1 MVAANQAARKGP
13 FTFSGY
19 EGGMYVAIAEAAAAA
34 GRFDLAMKAAGMARN
49 DPSPQERDAT
59 TVVHEDQAYAAIAKA
74 AAGAGKFDDAM
85 VAAANIFNFTYQHQ
99 QYAAIAQAAA
109 AAGRLDD
116 AMEAARK
123 AKPPELQSLAYAA
136 IAWAAGARQPRV
148 AADALVAAE
157 RATKSAAEKRDEET
171 AKLLKEHPSDWGF
184 WDRAY
189 TAIAWAAAAAGR
201 LDDAMVAAGKVN
213 DASTRAQAYAAI
225 AEAAA
230 AAGRLDDAL
239 KAARQVEDAR
249 SRSRAYAAIA
259 QAAGAGSPNVAADA
273 LKIALKA
280 AGQVEDARSRSQV
293 YTAIAQAAGA
303 GSPNVAADALVAA
316 MSAVERY
323 TPDGFLGQQFVA
335 QNQADAYAAI
345 AEVAAGAGQ
354 LRVLGAALDAAMKA
368 AEATG
373 GGFENRFYATIAWAA
388 GRAGRLND
396 ALVAA
401 GKATRPDLEALA
413 YAAIAEAAAGVGDI
427 TAAEKALE
435 RISSEQE
442 LPHSRALAAVAVG
455 LARERRFYEARVRSS
470 TCRPPDQLRV
480 YAAILSSR
488 FALLKGGD

>member
-1 MVAANQAARKGP
+1 
-13 FTFSGY
+13 
-19 EGGMYVAIAEAAAAA
+19 MYVAIAEAAAAA
-34 GRFDLAMKAAGMARN
+34 GRFNLAMKAAGMARN

-109 AAGRLDD
+109 DGR
-116 AMEAARK
+116 AARRRHGGR
-123 AKPPELQSLAYAA
+123 PEGQAPGTPVPGVRRDRL
-136 IAWAAGARQPRV
+136 GGRRRQPRV

-273 LKIALKA
+273 SK
-280 AGQVEDARSRSQV
+280 
-293 YTAIAQAAGA
+293 
-303 GSPNVAADALVAA
+303 SP
-316 MSAVERY
+316 
-323 TPDGFLGQQFVA
+323 
-335 QNQADAYAAI
+335 
-345 AEVAAGAGQ
+345 
-354 LRVLGAALDAAMKA
+354 
-368 AEATG
+368 
-373 GGFENRFYATIAWAA
+373 
-388 GRAGRLND
+388 
-396 ALVAA
+396 
-401 GKATRPDLEALA
+401 
-413 YAAIAEAAAGVGDI
+413 
-427 TAAEKALE
+427 
-435 RISSEQE
+435 
-442 LPHSRALAAVAVG
+442 
-455 LARERRFYEARVRSS
+455 
-470 TCRPPDQLRV
+470 
-480 YAAILSSR
+480 
-488 FALLKGGD
+488 

>member
-280 AGQVEDARSRSQV
+280 AGQVEDA
-293 YTAIAQAAGA
+293 
-303 GSPNVAADALVAA
+303 
-316 MSAVERY
+316 
-323 TPDGFLGQQFVA
+323 QFPVPGVHGDRPGGRGRVA
-335 QNQADAYAAI
+335 QRRRRRARRSHERGREVHPRWFPRPAVRGAKPGRRVRGDRRGGRRGRAAQGLGRRARRCHEGGRSHGRGI
-345 AEVAAGAGQ
+345 RKPI
-354 LRVLGAALDAAMKA
+354 LRDDRL
-368 AEATG
+368 G
-373 GGFENRFYATIAWAA
+373 GGQ
-388 GRAGRLND
+388 GRAAQRRPGGGREGH
-396 ALVAA
+396 A
-401 GKATRPDLEALA
+401 PDLEALA